1 MGMDITF
8 IGRKK
13 AHTISASNENVA
25 GKAKKNTNPQKKPS
39 NQHKLDLNWIVFY
52 F

>member
-25 GKAKKNTNPQKKPS
+25 GKAKKKHQPPKKTIKPT
-39 NQHKLDLNWIVFY
+39 QT
-52 F
+52 